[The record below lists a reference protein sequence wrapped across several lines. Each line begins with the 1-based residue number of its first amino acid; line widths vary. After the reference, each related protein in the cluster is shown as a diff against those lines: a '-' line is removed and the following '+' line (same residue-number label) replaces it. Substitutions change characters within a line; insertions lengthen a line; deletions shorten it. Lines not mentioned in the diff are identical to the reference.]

1 MLGDYV
7 TVGVVCLCCVLT
19 TLLAGHRCILTA
31 CTVED
36 ECLVGMG
43 SVLEEGTLMQKQSML
58 AAGSVLKT
66 GSRIGSGE
74 VGLNLDT
81 TNRQLWMGNP
91 ARFLRKLTEKELLHL
106 RKSADNYAQLARE
119 YQP

>member
-1 MLGDYV
+1 
-7 TVGVVCLCCVLT
+7 
-19 TLLAGHRCILTA
+19 
-31 CTVED
+31 
-36 ECLVGMG
+36 
-43 SVLEEGTLMQKQSML
+43 MQKQSML